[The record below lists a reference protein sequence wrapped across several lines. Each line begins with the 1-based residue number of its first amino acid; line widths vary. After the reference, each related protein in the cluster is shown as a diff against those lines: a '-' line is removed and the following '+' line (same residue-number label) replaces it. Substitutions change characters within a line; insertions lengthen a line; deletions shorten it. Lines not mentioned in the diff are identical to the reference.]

1 MIIDVNAYL
10 GPFAFRH
17 LRHRTASELLGL
29 MDSRG
34 IDRAIVSGAAAI
46 TYRNP
51 QPANAELI
59 AEIAPHPDRFIPFAV
74 INPAYAGWAD
84 DLDACLDLGFRGLR
98 LYPKWHNYE
107 LMSAAC
113 LDLIDRATQH
123 GMIISIPLRVE
134 DPRQRSW
141 LVDVPNVSVSE
152 LADVVAAR
160 PQARFHLVNGQG
172 FAGSV
177 LGRPGNGLPENYRIE
192 ISLLNVLLNDE
203 VETLIANLG
212 PDRLLF
218 GTGMPFQY
226 PDPALAKIEVLAPD
240 DALKARIL
248 HQNAAEWLDL
258 PAPRAG
264 R

>member
-17 LRHRTASELLGL
+17 LRYQAADQLLTL

-34 IDRAIVSGAAAI
+34 IDRAIVSSATAI

-51 QPANAELI
+51 QPANTDLAPEV
-59 AEIAPHPDRFIPFAV
+59 APHLDRFIPFAV
-74 INPAYAGWAD
+74 INPAYAGWTD
-84 DLDACLDLGFRGLR
+84 DLSACIDLGFRGLR

-107 LMSAAC
+107 LLSDVC
-113 LDLIDRATQH
+113 LDLIDRATDR
-123 GMIISIPLRVE
+123 GMIISIPMRVE

-141 LVDVPNVSVSE
+141 LVDVPNVAIAE
-152 LADVVAAR
+152 LAALVAAR
-160 PQARFHLVNGQG
+160 PKARFHFVNGRG
-172 FAGSV
+172 FTGSV
-177 LGRPGNGLPENYRIE
+177 LGKPENGLPENYRIE
-192 ISLLNVLLNDE
+192 ISLLNVHVNDE

-240 DALKARIL
+240 DVLKARLL
-248 HQNAAEWLDL
+248 HQNAAEWLD
-258 PAPRAG
+258 PPIS
-264 R
+264 